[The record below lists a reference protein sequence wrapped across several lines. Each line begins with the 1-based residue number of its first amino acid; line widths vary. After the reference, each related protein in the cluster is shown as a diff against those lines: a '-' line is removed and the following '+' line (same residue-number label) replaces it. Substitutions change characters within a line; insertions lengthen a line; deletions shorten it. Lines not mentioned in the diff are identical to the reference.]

1 MTVHYLLNTMP
12 SDELSEWIAYYRLI
26 QKEDDE
32 QYAQQ
37 QLEQKAQ
44 RGLQSIKKKAKG
56 LR

>member
-1 MTVHYLLNTMP
+1 MP
-12 SDELSEWIAYYRLI
+12 SDELSEWIAYHRLL